1 MVATGYS
8 IWLMPTGDVHARL
21 FALMRE
27 LAKDYYT
34 PVFEP
39 HVTLIGGLLDP
50 EGEIL
55 SKTSRLAG
63 LLRPFNVRL
72 GGVAHLDGFFTC
84 LFIRAEETQELL
96 AAHSEARSVFGRWQD
111 PRFMPHLS
119 LMYGNL
125 SRDIRI
131 RIISQIGSELNAS
144 FEATGLHLFRTS
156 GPVEG
161 WGRIHEFCLAT
172 ENPISHTHYE

>member
-27 LAKDYYT
+27 LAKDYST

-50 EGEIL
+50 EGEML
-55 SKTSRLAG
+55 SKMSRLAR
-63 LLRPFNVRL
+63 LLRPFSVRL

-84 LFIRAEETQELL
+84 LFIRVEETQELL
-96 AAHSEARSVFGRWQD
+96 AANREAREIFDRSHD
-111 PRFMPHLS
+111 PKFVPHLS

-125 SRDIRI
+125 SRDIKT
-131 RIISQIGSELNAS
+131 RIISQIGSEFHMS
-144 FEATGLHLFRTS
+144 FEARSLHPFRTS
-156 GPVEG
+156 GPVES
-161 WGRIHEFCLAT
+161 WRRIHEFRLTT
-172 ENPISHTHYE
+172 ENSTSHTH